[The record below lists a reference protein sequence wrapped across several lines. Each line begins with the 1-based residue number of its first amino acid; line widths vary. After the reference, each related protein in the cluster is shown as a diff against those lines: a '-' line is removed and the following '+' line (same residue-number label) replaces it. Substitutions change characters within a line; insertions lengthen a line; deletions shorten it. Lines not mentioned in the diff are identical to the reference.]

1 MNTMHRIRE
10 RIIEMAI
17 CRDVGRIL
25 QTYLDGELDVDRAE
39 KVSAHLEHCL
49 RCGMEVKTYAQIK
62 DALVRV
68 AERGEVHPEDRLTV
82 ERLRRFA
89 ENLAVGETE
98 TDA

>member
-1 MNTMHRIRE
+1 MNTLHRIRE
-10 RIIEMAI
+10 RIVEMAT

-25 QTYLDGELDVDRAE
+25 QSYLDAELDEHRAA

-89 ENLAVGETE
+89 ENLAVGEAE